1 MNEISLIQLLNA
13 TNIPFLQY
21 TDKVV
26 YVIEDELHECFLDE
40 NGCVAAEEVWFDGMT
55 LEEYDKEV
63 KREHS

>member
-40 NGCVAAEEVWFDGMT
+40 NGCVAAEEVWFDGIT